1 MTSSGPEFAKDLG
14 NTHTDFFDGSS
25 ILLTGGT
32 GSFGRAFTRTVLTRY
47 PKLKRLVIF
56 SRDELK
62 QFEMAQEFPH
72 SRYPAI
78 RYFLGDVRD
87 SDRLTRAL
95 EGIDTVVHAAAL
107 KQVPAA
113 EYNPFEFIK
122 TNILGAQNLVE
133 ACLDSRV
140 RRDVAL
146 STDKAAAPINLYG
159 ATKLCSDKLFI
170 AANNFRGE
178 RDIRFSVVRYGN
190 VMGSRG
196 SVIPFFLDKAKEGV
210 LPITHPDI
218 TRFNILLEEGVD
230 MVLWALENAMGTEIF
245 VPKIPSYRITDV
257 AKAVAPDCKIEVV
270 GIRPGEK
277 LHEEMITTSD
287 SATTIDIG
295 AYYVILP
302 VNNGVKKRYMKERNA
317 QAVPDDFSYN
327 SGSNPCFLSCDEIAT
342 LVTKHVRT

>member
-1 MTSSGPEFAKDLG
+1 MQRIGPEFAYLPG
-14 NTHTDFFDGSS
+14 MSNTDFFNGSS

-32 GSFGRAFTRTVLTRY
+32 GSFGREFARTVLTRY
-47 PKLKRLVIF
+47 PKIKRLVIF

-62 QFEMAQEFPH
+62 QFEMSQELPH
-72 SRYPAI
+72 AKYPAV

-87 SDRLTRAL
+87 RDRLTRAL

-133 ACLDSRV
+133 ACLDSKVKRV
-140 RRDVAL
+140 VAL

-178 RDIRFSVVRYGN
+178 RNLRFSVVRYGN

-196 SVIPFFLDKAKEGV
+196 SVIPFFLEKAKEGV
-210 LPITHPDI
+210 LPITHPDM

-277 LHEEMITTSD
+277 LHEEMITVSD
-287 SATTIDIG
+287 SSTTIDIG
-295 AYYVILP
+295 PYYVILP
-302 VNNGVKKRYMKERNA
+302 INNGVKKRYMKERDA
-317 QAVPDDFSYN
+317 KPVPTDFSYN
-327 SGSNPCFLSCDEIAT
+327 SGSNSDFLSCDEIAS
-342 LVTKHVRT
+342 LVSQHVRN

>member
-1 MTSSGPEFAKDLG
+1 MSISDALC
-14 NTHTDFFDGSS
+14 GSS

-32 GSFGRAFTRTVLTRY
+32 GSFGRAFAKEILKRCPT
-47 PKLKRLVIF
+47 LKRLVIF

-62 QFEMAQEFPH
+62 QFEMAQEFPKEK
-72 SRYPAI
+72 YPAI
-78 RYFLGDVRD
+78 RFFLGDVRD
-87 SDRLTRAL
+87 QQRLKRAL

-122 TNILGAQNLVE
+122 TNIMGAQNLIE
-133 ACLDSRV
+133 ACLDARV
-140 RRDVAL
+140 RRVVAL
-146 STDKAAAPINLYG
+146 STDKAAAPVNLYG

-196 SVIPFFLDKAKEGV
+196 SVIPFFLEKAREGV
-210 LPITHPDI
+210 LPITHPDM

-295 AYYVILP
+295 PYYVILP
-302 VNNGVKKRYMKERNA
+302 INNGVKKRYIKERSA
-317 QAVPDDFSYN
+317 QPVPDNFSYN
-327 SGSNPCFLSCDEIAT
+327 SGTNPDFLSVESLQA
-342 LVTKHVRT
+342 LVESELLTKVH

>member
-1 MTSSGPEFAKDLG
+1 VSISDTLC
-14 NTHTDFFDGSS
+14 GSS

-32 GSFGRAFTRTVLTRY
+32 GSFGRAFAKEILKRCPT
-47 PKLKRLVIF
+47 LKRLVIF

-62 QFEMAQEFPH
+62 QFEMAQEFPKEK
-72 SRYPAI
+72 YPAI
-78 RYFLGDVRD
+78 RFFLGDVRD
-87 SDRLTRAL
+87 QQRLKRAL

-122 TNILGAQNLVE
+122 TNIMGAQNLIE
-133 ACLDSRV
+133 ACLDAKVKRV
-140 RRDVAL
+140 VAL
-146 STDKAAAPINLYG
+146 STDKAAAPVNLYG

-196 SVIPFFLDKAKEGV
+196 SVIPFFLEKAKEGV
-210 LPITHPDI
+210 LPITHPDM

-230 MVLWALENAMGTEIF
+230 MVLWALENAIGTEIF

-270 GIRPGEK
+270 GIRAGEK

-295 AYYVILP
+295 PYYVILP
-302 VNNGVKKRYMKERNA
+302 INNGVKKRYMKERNA
-317 QAVPDDFSYN
+317 QAVPDNFSYN
-327 SGSNPCFLSCDEIAT
+327 SGTNPDFLSVEALRN
-342 LVTKHVRT
+342 LVQSELLGKGH